1 MSGAPILD
9 EWSSL
14 DNVDTES
21 SWPSQSRENASVR
34 RRACCAGDGV
44 RMLQAAEHVDEDAD
58 SIIADGITAL
68 LHLAAAVGQ
77 DPDHEVARALRY
89 FHRESA

>member
-9 EWSSL
+9 EWAHL

-21 SWPSQSRENASVR
+21 PWPSPPRENASV

-44 RMLQAAEHVDEDAD
+44 RMLQAAEHIDQDAD

-89 FHRESA
+89 FHRESV